1 VKAFRIVQIVV
12 LVLVL
17 GYLFWLNGFNPTWI
31 EIPLLF
37 SLPAAV
43 VIGLG
48 MVLGWLVGWLGGRS
62 ALWGKGREIKKL
74 NKRVAELES
83 QTPLRTGKTTEE
95 SAAPIIPDRS
105 GNFQSDS
112 EFENI

>member
-1 VKAFRIVQIVV
+1 VKAFRIIQIIL
-12 LVLVL
+12 LVMVAA
-17 GYLFWLNGFNPTWI
+17 YLFWLNGFNPTWI

-43 VIGLG
+43 VIGIG
-48 MVLGWLVGWLGGRS
+48 MLLGWLVGWLGGRS
-62 ALWGKGREIKKL
+62 ALWGKGREVKKL
-74 NKRVAELES
+74 NKRIAELES
-83 QTPLRTGKTTEE
+83 SPSVRTSKVTEE

>member
-1 VKAFRIVQIVV
+1 MKAFRIIQIIILVAVV
-12 LVLVL
+12 
-17 GYLFWLNGFNPTWI
+17 GYLFWLNAFNPTWI

-43 VIGLG
+43 VIGIG
-48 MVLGWLVGWLGGRS
+48 IIMGWLVGWFSGRS

-74 NKRVAELES
+74 NKRINELETQS
-83 QTPLRTGKTTEE
+83 PILRATTPANE
-95 SAAPIIPDRS
+95 AAPIIPDRS
-105 GNFQSDS
+105 GSFQTDS

>member
-1 VKAFRIVQIVV
+1 MKAFRIVQIIL
-12 LVLVL
+12 LVLVI
-17 GYLFWLNGFNPTWI
+17 GYLFWLHGFNPTWI

-43 VIGLG
+43 VIGIAL
-48 MVLGWLVGWLGGRS
+48 VVGWLVGWLSGRN

-74 NKRVAELES
+74 NKRIAELES
-83 QTPLRTGKTTEE
+83 QTMVRSGKTTEE

-105 GNFQSDS
+105 GNFQSNS